1 MRKISENIKGYLR
14 QWVTMA
20 FMIARNN
27 QKNVINPIKKSL
39 RETKNEKTNVA
50 ETINKLMAK

>member
-1 MRKISENIKGYLR
+1 
-14 QWVTMA
+14 MA